1 MYNLSDINTIRRIIS
16 KHGFNFKKSLGQNFL
31 TDDGVCPAMAEYS
44 QGKNVLEIGP
54 GIGVLTVQLAER
66 AKKVVSIELDRSLEL
81 YEEGIGLVRLCSS
94 MLDNAEKKIKILQS
108 GEGGELI
115 EKDFDNE

>member
-1 MYNLSDINTIRRIIS
+1 MAKSKNAPSFEAALKRIEEIVR
-16 KHGFNFKKSLGQNFL
+16 SL
-31 TDDGVCPAMAEYS
+31 DDGTA
-44 QGKNVLEIGP
+44 
-54 GIGVLTVQLAER
+54 
-66 AKKVVSIELDRSLEL
+66 ELDRSLEL

-108 GEGGELI
+108 GEDGELI

>member
-1 MYNLSDINTIRRIIS
+1 MAESKTVPTFEEALKRIEEIVR
-16 KHGFNFKKSLGQNFL
+16 SL
-31 TDDGVCPAMAEYS
+31 DDGTA
-44 QGKNVLEIGP
+44 Q
-54 GIGVLTVQLAER
+54 
-66 AKKVVSIELDRSLEL
+66 LDRSLEL

>member
-1 MYNLSDINTIRRIIS
+1 MAESKTAPTFQEALKRIEEIVR
-16 KHGFNFKKSLGQNFL
+16 SL
-31 TDDGVCPAMAEYS
+31 DDGTA
-44 QGKNVLEIGP
+44 
-54 GIGVLTVQLAER
+54 
-66 AKKVVSIELDRSLEL
+66 ELDRSLEL

>member
-1 MYNLSDINTIRRIIS
+1 MAESKTAPTFEEALKRIEES
-16 KHGFNFKKSLGQNFL
+16 VRSL
-31 TDDGVCPAMAEYS
+31 DDGTA
-44 QGKNVLEIGP
+44 
-54 GIGVLTVQLAER
+54 
-66 AKKVVSIELDRSLEL
+66 ELDRSLEL

-108 GEGGELI
+108 GEDGELI

>member
-1 MYNLSDINTIRRIIS
+1 MAKSKNAPTFEEALKRIEEIVR
-16 KHGFNFKKSLGQNFL
+16 SL
-31 TDDGVCPAMAEYS
+31 DDGTA
-44 QGKNVLEIGP
+44 
-54 GIGVLTVQLAER
+54 
-66 AKKVVSIELDRSLEL
+66 ELDRSLEL

-108 GEGGELI
+108 GEDGELI

>member
-1 MYNLSDINTIRRIIS
+1 MAKSKNTPTFEEALKRIEEIVR
-16 KHGFNFKKSLGQNFL
+16 SL
-31 TDDGVCPAMAEYS
+31 DDGTA
-44 QGKNVLEIGP
+44 
-54 GIGVLTVQLAER
+54 
-66 AKKVVSIELDRSLEL
+66 ELDRSLEL

-108 GEGGELI
+108 GEDGELI

>member
-1 MYNLSDINTIRRIIS
+1 MAESKTAPTFEEALKRIEEIVRY
-16 KHGFNFKKSLGQNFL
+16 L
-31 TDDGVCPAMAEYS
+31 DDGTA
-44 QGKNVLEIGP
+44 
-54 GIGVLTVQLAER
+54 
-66 AKKVVSIELDRSLEL
+66 ELDRSLEL

>member
-1 MYNLSDINTIRRIIS
+1 MAESKTAPTFEEALKRIEEIVR
-16 KHGFNFKKSLGQNFL
+16 SL
-31 TDDGVCPAMAEYS
+31 DDGTA
-44 QGKNVLEIGP
+44 
-54 GIGVLTVQLAER
+54 
-66 AKKVVSIELDRSLEL
+66 ELDRSLEL

-108 GEGGELI
+108 GEDGELI